1 MIIANMYEAKT
12 QLSKLVQMAL
22 AGEDVI
28 LAKSGKPL
36 VKLVPTGTDSH
47 KRTFGLL
54 KGKIK
59 MSEDFNG
66 FSEELETKSKE
77 YLLD

>member
-12 QLSKLVQMAL
+12 QLSKLVEKAL
-22 AGEDVI
+22 AGEDVV
-28 LAKSGKPL
+28 LAKAGKPL
-36 VKLVPTGTDSH
+36 VKLVPTATDLP

-59 MSEDFNG
+59 VSEDFND
-66 FSEELETKSKE
+66 FSEELEIMFKE
-77 YLLD
+77 YLPD